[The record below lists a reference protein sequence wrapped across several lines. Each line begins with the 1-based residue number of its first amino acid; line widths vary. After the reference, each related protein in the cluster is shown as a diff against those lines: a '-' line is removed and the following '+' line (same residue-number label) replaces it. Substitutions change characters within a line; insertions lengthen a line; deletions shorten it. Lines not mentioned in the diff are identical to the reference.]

1 MQRYQQLKVWR
12 KAHENFLQ
20 ILTLDGILPKRQV
33 AWTVFKQLIRAA
45 SSIGANIA
53 EGHGRQLP
61 QSRHKDYLNFL
72 EIALGSANET
82 DYWLIVIRDAGLVP
96 AQSIEP
102 LIARNEEVLRML
114 YVLIRE
120 TQNLKQTPVLSA
132 IG

>member
-1 MQRYQQLKVWR
+1 MQRYRQLKVWK

-20 ILTLDGILPKRQV
+20 ILALDGKLLQRQA
-33 AWTVFKQLIRAA
+33 AWMVFKQLIRAA
-45 SSIGANIA
+45 SSVGANIA

-82 DYWLIVIRDAGLVP
+82 DYWLIVMRDAGLVP
-96 AQSIEP
+96 TVSIES
-102 LIARNEEVLRML
+102 LIAMNEEVLRML

-120 TQNLKQTPVLSA
+120 TQHRRSPMLST